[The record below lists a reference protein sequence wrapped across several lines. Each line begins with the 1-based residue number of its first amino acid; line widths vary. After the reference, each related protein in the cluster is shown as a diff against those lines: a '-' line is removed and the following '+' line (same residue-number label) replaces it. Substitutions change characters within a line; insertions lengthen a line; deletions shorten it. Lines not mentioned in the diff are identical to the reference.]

1 MKRNWIRQIM
11 DERDI
16 SIKELSETLDIAE
29 NTVRNYYFGWKKPGK
44 KVRLNLIKI
53 FDLEEDEVDD

>member
-1 MKRNWIRQIM
+1 M